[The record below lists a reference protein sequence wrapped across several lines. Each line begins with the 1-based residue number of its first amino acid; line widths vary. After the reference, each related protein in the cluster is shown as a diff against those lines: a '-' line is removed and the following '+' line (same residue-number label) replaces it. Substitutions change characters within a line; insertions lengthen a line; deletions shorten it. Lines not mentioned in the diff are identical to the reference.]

1 MSSPHVTIDFE
12 ALRSQVA
19 SIVIEVAKSRPAGI
33 AGIAGENSWF
43 RVRRINGILLVIEID
58 EAGGYVYREMVTAI
72 GNEDRVDFL
81 VNVERR
87 EADQSNEQ
95 HDEDVIMTDAPP
107 IQPAEGG
114 IVFTKIY
121 SGGIESLTRELKE
134 LTIVDSDGMEKIT
147 CGVAQLSITPHRT
160 FSVENTQVGET
171 SEDVQMANSD
181 W

>member
-1 MSSPHVTIDFE
+1 MSSPHVTLDFE

-19 SIVIEVAKSRPAGI
+19 SIVVKVAKSRPAV
-33 AGIAGENSWF
+33 IAGENSWF
-43 RVRRINGILLVIEID
+43 RARRINGILLVIEID
-58 EAGGYVYREMVTAI
+58 EAGGYVYI

-121 SGGIESLTRELKE
+121 SGGIESLTRELNE
-134 LTIVDSDGMEKIT
+134 LTI
-147 CGVAQLSITPHRT
+147 APHRT
-160 FSVENTQVGET
+160 FCVENTQVGET

>member
-1 MSSPHVTIDFE
+1 MGSPHVTMDFE
-12 ALRSQVA
+12 ARERRVA
-19 SIVIEVAKSRPAGI
+19 PILAEVAKPRPTE
-33 AGIAGENSWF
+33 IAGESGWSPVS
-43 RVRRINGILLVIEID
+43 RQYGVRAVIGTY
-58 EAGGYVYREMVTAI
+58 EARGYMYREMVTAI

-95 HDEDVIMTDAPP
+95 HDEDVIMTAAPP

-114 IVFTKIY
+114 IMFTKIY

-134 LTIVDSDGMEKIT
+134 LTIDDSDGMEKIT